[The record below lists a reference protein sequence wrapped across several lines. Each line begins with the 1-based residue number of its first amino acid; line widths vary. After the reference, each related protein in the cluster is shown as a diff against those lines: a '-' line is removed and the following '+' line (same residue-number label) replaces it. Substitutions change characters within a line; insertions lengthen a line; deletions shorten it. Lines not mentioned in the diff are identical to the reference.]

1 VFYFRRSRQ
10 ETVLHEPMPSPAT
23 ESPAFHGDA
32 AATPWVIQGR
42 PVILPVVVRD
52 AVVVQAV
59 FPVRT
64 AAVRRL
70 LPPHAS
76 LHPLEPWRGTALCSI
91 GAIEYRDNDLG
102 RYNEVAVSV
111 FVTEAPRPPRAFLG
125 LIAAF
130 RAQRAGV
137 FITRLPVTT
146 TFSRDAGCEIWGFPK
161 TVAEIA
167 LSDEDGR
174 RVCLLAA
181 DGRHVLTLTAPLR
194 GSGRLP
200 QARQLAYACRDGV
213 VWRTPSLMEGENVG
227 FRLGGA
233 TLVLGEHPM
242 ADELRALGLPRRA
255 LFSTSFGRMRAR
267 FDAAE
272 RVA

>member
-1 VFYFRRSRQ
+1 
-10 ETVLHEPMPSPAT
+10 MPSPAT
-23 ESPAFHGDA
+23 ESPPLRGDA

-42 PVILPVVVRD
+42 PVVLPVVVRE
-52 AVVVQAV
+52 ALVVQAV

-70 LPPHAS
+70 LPEHAP
-76 LHPLEPWRGTALCSI
+76 LHPLEPWPGTSLCSI

-102 RYNEVAVSV
+102 RYNEVAVSI
-111 FVTEAPRPPRAFLG
+111 FVTEAAARPRAFLG
-125 LIAAF
+125 LVQAF

-137 FITRLPVTT
+137 FITHLPVTT
-146 TFSRDAGCEIWGFPK
+146 SFSRDAGCEIWGFPK

-167 LSDEDGR
+167 INDEDGR

-181 DGRHVLTLTAPLR
+181 GGRHVLTLVAPF
-194 GSGRLP
+194 SGRGRLAP
-200 QARQLAYACRDGV
+200 TPQLAYACRDGV
-213 VWRTPSLMEGENVG
+213 VWRTPSIMEGADVG

-233 TLVLGEHPM
+233 ELALGEHPM
-242 ADELRALGLPRRA
+242 ADDLRALGLPRRA
-255 LFSTSFGRMRAR
+255 LFSTSFGRMQAR